1 MMMIEQQ
8 CSSNDSKSN
17 TQEIQWLKIVHAQ
30 TVLTEDELAALKK
43 KCNESSTKEA
53 LSMAVQHY
61 LECEYTDLD
70 DKMWTKKLE
79 KVVQKKKQKK
89 V

>member
-1 MMMIEQQ
+1 MVR
-8 CSSNDSKSN
+8 
-17 TQEIQWLKIVHAQ
+17 IVHAQ
-30 TVLTEDELAALKK
+30 TVLTEDELTALKK

-79 KVVQKKKQKK
+79 KVVQKKKQRK

>member
-1 MMMIEQQ
+1 MV
-8 CSSNDSKSN
+8 
-17 TQEIQWLKIVHAQ
+17 KIVHAQ

-43 KCNESSTKEA
+43 KSNESSTKEA
-53 LSMAVQHY
+53 LSIAVQHY
-61 LECEYTDLD
+61 LECEYTDLE

-79 KVVQKKKQKK
+79 KVVQKRKQNK

>member
-1 MMMIEQQ
+1 MVLIKWFKVEHSGETMV
-8 CSSNDSKSN
+8 
-17 TQEIQWLKIVHAQ
+17 KIVHAQ

-53 LSMAVQHY
+53 LSIAVQHY